1 MITVNTHEAKTK
13 LSALL
18 VEVETRGETVRICR
32 NGRPIAELRAASA
45 LMPADPLQTHAEL
58 GGQILYDPLEPADEQ
73 DWPEEA
79 R

>member
-32 NGRPIAELRAASA
+32 NGTPVAELRAASA
-45 LMPADPLQTHAEL
+45 PTKHDPLQTHPEL
-58 GGQILYDPLEPADEQ
+58 AGQILYDPLEPADTQ

>member
-18 VEVETRGETVRICR
+18 VAVETRGETVRICR
-32 NGRPIAELRAASA
+32 NGLPVAELRAASVP
-45 LMPADPLQTHAEL
+45 MKSDPLQTHPEL
-58 GGQILYDPLEPADEQ
+58 SGQILYDPLETADAL
-73 DWPEEA
+73 DWPEDA